1 VKRRP
6 EPRPVGTAI
15 AALADRLAPLTTLA
29 VVQRAWPAVVGDA
42 IAAQAHPTS
51 ERGGVLT
58 ITCTSAVWAQEL
70 DLMAPD
76 VVARLNAELG
86 SEAVRGLRCSS
97 APARGWS

>member
-1 VKRRP
+1 MKRRP
-6 EPRPVGTAI
+6 EPRPAATAI

-29 VVQRAWPAVVGDA
+29 VVQRAWPEVVGPA

-58 ITCTSAVWAQEL
+58 VTCASAVWAQEL
-70 DLMAPD
+70 DLMAAD
-76 VVARLNAELG
+76 VVARINA
-86 SEAVRGLRCSS
+86 AVPGAHVRSLRCSS

>member
-1 VKRRP
+1 VRRRP
-6 EPRPVGTAI
+6 EPRPVGSAI
-15 AALADRLAPLTTLA
+15 AALADSIAPLTTLA
-29 VVQRAWPAVVGDA
+29 VVQRVWPDVVGAA

-58 ITCTSAVWAQEL
+58 VTCTSAVWAQEL

-76 VVARLNAELG
+76 VVARLNTALGAE
-86 SEAVRGLRCSS
+86 SVRGLRCSS